1 MNTEIDMTGRR
12 YGCLIVLYKSDIPRK
27 WICQCDCEN
36 KISAFADNLRSGNTR
51 SCGCLRVEFAKRSFT
66 RHGDTD
72 SKEYYSWYNMQQR
85 CYNPKNRSFKHY
97 GGRGISVCERWN
109 LYENFLS
116 DMGRRP
122 TGLILDRTNNSGNY
136 EPSNRW
142 WTTRSQSNKNRRPF
156 DRNRQK
162 NGDKSAYCDIERP

>member
-1 MNTEIDMTGRR
+1 MNAEIDITGHR
-12 YGCLIVLYKSDIPRK
+12 YGCLVVLWKADTPRK
-27 WICQCDCEN
+27 WVCQCDCGN
-36 KISAFADNLRSGNTR
+36 RTLVISYSLRGGTTR
-51 SCGCLRVEFAKRSFT
+51 SCGCLRVEFAKKSFT

-97 GGRGISVCERWN
+97 GGRGISICERWD
-109 LYENFLS
+109 LYENFLA

-122 TGLILDRTNNSGNY
+122 KGLILDRIDNEKNY
-136 EPSNRW
+136 EPSNCW

-162 NGDKSAYCDIERP
+162 AFMRSLGCPR